1 MIHNKFILIL
11 ILLSIEILVICVS
24 GHKKFKKYFK
34 FIPSVFWIYFL
45 PMLFSAAGIIDSKSP
60 VFQALSEYLLPA
72 ALLLL
77 LLTSDI
83 ASICKCGRT
92 ALIMMFA
99 GSLGIMIGTPLV
111 FFLFKNFV
119 GTRFWSGFGALS
131 ASWIGGS
138 ANMIAVKEAIGT
150 PEQVFLPMVVV
161 DTVVPYVWMGI
172 LVGLAGM
179 QHLFDKWNR
188 SDCTI
193 IDELVCKSSSMQL
206 PKDQGL
212 RFQTTLLIA
221 AVGVLGVMVS
231 RFVARL
237 LPEIKDIVSF
247 NAWTI
252 IVISALGVLL
262 SLTAARKLEKSGAS
276 KIGYFILYFVLASI
290 GARAGVVNVG
300 PVLVLIIAGFLI
312 VFFHA
317 SVLFLTARIIRAPLF
332 LAAVASQ
339 ANIGGVASAPIIA
352 TIYRPGLASIGL
364 LLAVCGNITGTY
376 LGIITSQFCRLV
388 SNQG

>member
-1 MIHNKFILIL
+1 MIHNKLLLIL
-11 ILLSIEILVICVS
+11 ILLSIEILVIGVS
-24 GHKKFKKYFK
+24 GHKRFKKYFK

-45 PMLFSAAGIIDSKSP
+45 PMLFSAAGIIDSKSQ
-60 VFQALSEYLLPA
+60 VFQVLSGYLLPA

-77 LLTSDI
+77 LLSSDI
-83 ASICKCGRT
+83 ASICKCGRP

-99 GSLGIMIGTPLV
+99 GSLGVMIGTPLV

-161 DTVVPYVWMGI
+161 DTVVPYAWMGI

-188 SDCTI
+188 SDCKI
-193 IDELVCKSSSMQL
+193 IDELACKSSSTQST
-206 PKDQGL
+206 KNQRL
-212 RFQTTLLIA
+212 RFPTTLLIA
-221 AVGVLGVMVS
+221 AVAVLGVMVS
-231 RFVARL
+231 RLMAGM
-237 LPEIKDIVSF
+237 LPEIKDIVSY

-252 IVISALGVLL
+252 IVVSTLGVLF
-262 SLTAARKLEKSGAS
+262 SLTSVRKLDEFGAS

-300 PVLVLIIAGFLI
+300 PVIVLIIAGFLI

-317 SVLFLTARIIRAPLF
+317 GVLFLTARIIKAPLF
-332 LAAVASQ
+332 LVAVASQ

-352 TIYRPGLASIGL
+352 TIYQPGLASIGL

-376 LGIITSQFCRLV
+376 LGILTSQLCRLV
-388 SNQG
+388 SHQ